1 MLRWSM
7 MFVAMRILVTQKTLM
22 HAHEGFFV
30 GKLRGSQVA
39 GAA

>member
-7 MFVAMRILVTQKTLM
+7 VFGVMRMLVTQKTLM

-30 GKLRGSQVA
+30 RKLRGSQVA
-39 GAA
+39 SAA

>member
-7 MFVAMRILVTQKTLM
+7 VFGVMRMLVTQKTLM

-30 GKLRGSQVA
+30 GSLLGSRVA